1 MKRPRREVLG
11 VLTAAVGSALLP
23 GSFAMAGQAPGP
35 KTAKETVSGIGGF
48 FFRAHDPKGLA
59 LWYQDHLGIFVTPQ
73 KADDPVWQQQA
84 GPTSFTTFSEK
95 TNYFDPA
102 KQWMLNFRVN
112 DLDKL
117 VGQLT
122 AAGLTVKVDPT
133 VYPYGRFAHLQDPE
147 GNPIELW
154 QPIKASPSNV

>member
-23 GSFAMAGQAPGP
+23 GSFAMAGQAPAP

-73 KADDPVWQQQA
+73 KPDDPVWQGRQVLQHFLRRRT
-84 GPTSFTTFSEK
+84 TSTPRNS
-95 TNYFDPA
+95 
-102 KQWMLNFRVN
+102 
-112 DLDKL
+112 
-117 VGQLT
+117 GC
-122 AAGLTVKVDPT
+122 
-133 VYPYGRFAHLQDPE
+133 
-147 GNPIELW
+147 
-154 QPIKASPSNV
+154 